1 MSLSLMTQVW
11 QLEQDLKPVETIVL
25 LKLADNSDEISHQSF
40 PSIPSIAKQCKISE
54 RTVQRTLEK
63 LKEKGLISLIPR
75 YRDNGSRSS
84 NIYQLHL
91 NNPIAQVES
100 DAQSKIKP
108 HDKMTPGWCQND
120 GGGGDTRDTRV
131 VTTLSPHIN
140 HHSNRHNEKNIMRKS
155 CAKDSALRFDEF
167 WSEYPVKKDKK
178 RAKGI
183 WEKKNLDDIANDIIS
198 HVKQSKDLD
207 QGWLDGFAPHPST
220 YLNGERWN
228 DEITTKKGNQ
238 NASSTRNLSTA
249 DIYEQQLYAA
259 AAVEPAKFIDEK
271 SGPGFCQID
280 NNLFDIPQADNG
292 GW

>member
-120 GGGGDTRDTRV
+120 GG
-131 VTTLSPHIN
+131 
-140 HHSNRHNEKNIMRKS
+140 
-155 CAKDSALRFDEF
+155 
-167 WSEYPVKKDKK
+167 W
-178 RAKGI
+178 
-183 WEKKNLDDIANDIIS
+183 W
-198 HVKQSKDLD
+198 
-207 QGWLDGFAPHPST
+207 
-220 YLNGERWN
+220 
-228 DEITTKKGNQ
+228 
-238 NASSTRNLSTA
+238 
-249 DIYEQQLYAA
+249 
-259 AAVEPAKFIDEK
+259 
-271 SGPGFCQID
+271 
-280 NNLFDIPQADNG
+280 
-292 GW
+292 